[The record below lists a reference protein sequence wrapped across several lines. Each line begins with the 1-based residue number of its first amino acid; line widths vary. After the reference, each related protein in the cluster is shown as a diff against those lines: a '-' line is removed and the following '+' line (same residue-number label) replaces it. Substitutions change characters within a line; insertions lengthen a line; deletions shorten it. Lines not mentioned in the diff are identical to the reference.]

1 MKFAPTLAAAA
12 VLAGLALSAT
22 PALATVDAARAL
34 SIANQN
40 ACMGC
45 HAVDRKLV
53 GPAYQDVA
61 AKYKGDAGAQARLIK
76 KVREGGMGNWGQI
89 PMPANPKIADADLKT
104 VIDWV
109 LAGAPAK

>member
-1 MKFAPTLAAAA
+1 MKFAPTLVAGAM
-12 VLAGLALSAT
+12 LAGLALSAV
-22 PALATVDAARAL
+22 PAQAAVDAARAL
-34 SIANQN
+34 TIANQN

-45 HAVDRKLV
+45 HAVDNKLV
-53 GPAYQDVA
+53 GPAFKDVA
-61 AKYKGDAGAQARLIK
+61 TKYKSDAGAQAKLVK

-89 PMPANPKIADADLKT
+89 PMPANPKVSDADLKT